1 MTDTEPTIEELLTVA
16 GIVAFEGRRLI
27 ESTNHS
33 LPAEMIGTL
42 ATLHQQLSVVGGA
55 VMKLAAQ
62 AGVEGEVQRRVAE
75 NAARLHSMRAHMG
88 QGGTA

>member
-16 GIVAFEGRRLI
+16 AIIAFEGRRLI

-33 LPAEMIGTL
+33 LPAEMLANL
-42 ATLHQQLSVVGGA
+42 ATLHEQLSIVGGA

-75 NAARLHSMRAHMG
+75 NAARLHTIRAHMG